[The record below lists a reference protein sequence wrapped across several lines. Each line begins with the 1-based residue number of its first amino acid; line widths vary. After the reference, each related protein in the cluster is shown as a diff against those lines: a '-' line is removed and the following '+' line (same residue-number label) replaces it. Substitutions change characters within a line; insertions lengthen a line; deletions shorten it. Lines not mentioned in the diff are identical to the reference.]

1 MWGISSNHLDMEEK
15 KLIVITGASSGIGEA
30 IARYFAAAGYP
41 MLLLARR
48 VERMEAMQLPDAIC
62 RQVDVLDLEGMR
74 KAIAEAEGQ
83 YGKVDCIINNAGVM
97 INGDPAGQDPED
109 WQRMLDVNIRGV
121 LNGIHL
127 VLSDMMERKTG
138 TIINKGSIAGRKT
151 FASHSVYCGTKFA
164 VHAITENIR
173 EEVAGSNV
181 RVLTIAPGMVYTELL
196 DNGCEESARQGWL
209 DYAEQIG
216 GALDPKSIAQ
226 TVLFSYQMPQEVS
239 VREVVIC
246 PTGQEP

>member
-1 MWGISSNHLDMEEK
+1 MVMLSNPLHMETR
-15 KLIVITGASSGIGEA
+15 KLVVITGASSGIGEA
-30 IARYFAAAGYP
+30 TAKAFADAGYP
-41 MLLLARR
+41 LLLLARR
-48 VERMEAMQLPDAIC
+48 LNLMEALQLPDAIC
-62 RQVDVLDLEGMR
+62 REVDVLDLDGMR
-74 KAIAEAEGQ
+74 AAIAEAEEQ
-83 YGKVDCIINNAGVM
+83 YGKVDCMVNNAGVM
-97 INGDPAGQDPED
+97 INGNPAEQDPDD
-109 WQRMLDVNIRGV
+109 WQSMLDVNIRGV

-127 VLSDMMERKTG
+127 VLSDMVERKTG
-138 TIINKGSIAGRKT
+138 TIINMGSIAGRKT
-151 FASHSVYCGTKFA
+151 FSSHAVYCGTKFA

-181 RVLTIAPGMVYTELL
+181 RLLTIAPGMVYTELL
-196 DNGCEESARQGWL
+196 DHGCEESARQGWL

-216 GALDPKSIAQ
+216 GALDPQSIAQ